1 MFGIPA
7 MGGIPPNGG
16 MESIASS
23 DSDDAGLK
31 VEETRTKFIRAG
43 KNITFHHSP
52 LDS

>member
-1 MFGIPA
+1 

-31 VEETRTKFIRAG
+31 VETRTKIIRVG